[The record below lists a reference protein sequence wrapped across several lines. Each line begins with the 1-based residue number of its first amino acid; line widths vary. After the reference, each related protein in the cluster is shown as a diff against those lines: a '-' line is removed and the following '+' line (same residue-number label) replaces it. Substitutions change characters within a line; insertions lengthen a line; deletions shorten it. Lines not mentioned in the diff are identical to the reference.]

1 MLGSTMLEPVAF
13 LLMVFVGLILLTSQ
27 ELYLMKACKVNLN
40 FTNAE
45 CENINNNSDVQI
57 ATQQYVSEIQAY
69 NGVLQSV
76 PGIIL
81 AFFAG
86 PLSDKFGRKPLLV
99 FSLFGYL
106 ILSIVFLINSIWFD
120 ELKVEY
126 LLFECLQDIT
136 GGEIVFGV
144 GINSLMVDI
153 TTPENRTRRIAVL
166 DTFFLL
172 GLAVGLQMSGI
183 IRNYLGWVPLFLT
196 SSLVL
201 VLNILYVIFKIKEGT
216 KLEEE
221 LPNNNEAKSE
231 QTKGMVLHSIMKA
244 PLMGFKSVWRKR
256 PNGAR
261 VWVFVFLMTVT
272 IQKFADIGSQ
282 GLLFMFLKLRYNAEI
297 TDVTNIAIVFGLM
310 LIINQIGLVPL
321 LSGRFQ
327 FRDTSILIIAMST
340 SIIGCIILAVGDNLN
355 IILLSCFFGSLYVSV
370 NSTARSAL
378 TKLVD
383 PADIGSLFGMC
394 GIIFVT
400 LSLISKPFYSLVYRA
415 TVQTFPAAFLYL
427 TLGLLVVVLILIIC
441 AHIGMKGV
449 EESIETENKT
459 YEQVEVAKATSERL
473 IKTGI

>member
-1 MLGSTMLEPVAF
+1 MLSSIVLEPVAF
-13 LLMVFVGLILLTSQ
+13 LLMVFVGLIMLTSQ

-40 FTNAE
+40 FTAAE
-45 CENINNNSDVQI
+45 CENINNHSHVQI
-57 ATQQYVSEIQAY
+57 STQQYVSEIQAY

-76 PGIIL
+76 PGIVL

-86 PLSDKFGRKPLLV
+86 PLSDKFGRKPLIV
-99 FSLFGYL
+99 FSLFGFL
-106 ILSIVFLINSIWFD
+106 ILSLVFLINSFWFD

-153 TTPENRTRRIAVL
+153 TTKENRTRRIAVL

-172 GLAVGLQMSGI
+172 GLAVGLQLSGI
-183 IRNYLGWVPLFLT
+183 IRHFFGWVPLFAT

-201 VLNILYVIFKIKEGT
+201 VLNILYVIFKIEEGN
-216 KLEEE
+216 KVEDD
-221 LPNNNEAKSE
+221 LPDKN
-231 QTKGMVLHSIMKA
+231 QTKREQSKARFLHMMKA
-244 PLMGFKSVWRKR
+244 PVVGFKSVWRKR
-256 PNGAR
+256 PDGSR
-261 VWVFVFLMTVT
+261 IWVFVFMMTMT
-272 IQKFADIGSQ
+272 IQKFGDIGSQ
-282 GLLFMFLKLRYNAEI
+282 GLLFMFLKLQYNAEI
-297 TDVTNIAIVFGLM
+297 TDVTNIALVFGLM
-310 LIINQIGLVPL
+310 MIINQMGLVPL
-321 LSGRFQ
+321 LSGKFQ
-327 FRDTSILIIAMST
+327 FRDTSILIIGMTT
-340 SIIGCIILAVGDNLN
+340 SIIGCIILAIGDNLN
-355 IILLSCFFGSLYVSV
+355 IILLSCFFGSLYISI
-370 NSTARSAL
+370 NSTARSAM

-427 TLGLLVVVLILIIC
+427 TLGLLVIVLVLIIS
-441 AHIGMKGV
+441 AHVGMKKV

-459 YEQVEVAKATSERL
+459 YEQVEVAKVMSERL
-473 IKTGI
+473 LY